1 MIILK
6 KDSDNLTT
14 EDWDK
19 VGDMLEEIEKE
30 REEKKKAERE
40 EYHRNFTDC
49 PICYSE
55 ISRSDIDRFPALH
68 IADSLGT
75 WRFK

>member
-1 MIILK
+1 MIVLK
-6 KDSDNLTT
+6 TNSDDLIP

-19 VGDMLEEIEKE
+19 IDETLDKMAKEK
-30 REEKKKAERE
+30 EEKKKAERE